1 MLIYYLM
8 NAPLTQVVEYF
19 HGKEKVV
26 RASRA
31 RGTNFYLYN
40 FLFRKTLIITMIKK
54 AIRGKYISLEK
65 IISKNEGGVVLASII
80 FSRPLPIE
88 TIINN

>member
-1 MLIYYLM
+1 MLIYYLI

-31 RGTNFYLYN
+31 RGTTITFY
-40 FLFRKTLIITMIKK
+40 
-54 AIRGKYISLEK
+54 K
-65 IISKNEGGVVLASII
+65 IIFVKKL
-80 FSRPLPIE
+80 
-88 TIINN
+88 